1 MCGYCGCDSIEVIG
15 RFMAEHVEI
24 INATGELRTVV
35 QSGDQDAVA
44 SARAVVAG
52 MLWPHTVAEE
62 AGLFRVMAQDEVYA
76 GHIATL
82 CHEHETLADL
92 LAAVTAGDPAA
103 MTRFEDAL
111 RDHIDKED
119 NGLFPAAAIALDGPQ
134 WVEVHDTTPHSHDD
148 DGPAATDAHDHD
160 HPHSHQG
167 GLAGVAARARG

>member
-1 MCGYCGCDSIEVIG
+1 MCSYCGCDSIEVIG

-24 INATGELRTVV
+24 INATGELRGSV
-35 QSGDQDAVA
+35 QTGGEAAVSA
-44 SARAVVAG
+44 ARAVVAG
-52 MLWPHTVAEE
+52 LLWPHTVAEE

-76 GHIATL
+76 DHIATL

-92 LAAVTAGDPAA
+92 LAAVGPGDAAA

-148 DGPAATDAHDHD
+148 DPADGHAHRHHAHDHSGAT
-160 HPHSHQG
+160 HG
-167 GLAGVAARARG
+167 